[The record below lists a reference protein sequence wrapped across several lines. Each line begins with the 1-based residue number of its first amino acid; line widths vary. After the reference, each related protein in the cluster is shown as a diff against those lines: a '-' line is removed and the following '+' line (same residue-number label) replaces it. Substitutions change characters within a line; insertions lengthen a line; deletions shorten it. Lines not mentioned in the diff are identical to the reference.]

1 MPFTSLVRRL
11 HAVLGGHAK
20 CCLGMAMCL
29 KPPHGYLQPLQPSL
43 SAPRGAAP
51 GGLPTQLGS
60 YKGRLCGWFRESPAG
75 QHARRQKQEPET
87 VQTPNRL
94 LLAGDMVHEHLH
106 AARHSGHRSC
116 CILCG
121 HGGQGDKCLATLC
134 QARFCCPG
142 HGSARAGG
150 LPQASEDCV
159 ERKPKKKRLHS
170 LELRRAAGA
179 RCPPHP

>member
-1 MPFTSLVRRL
+1 MAGVAIQELHTNYSASQFQAASAAAGLRAQQLLYELHMPFTSLVRRL
-11 HAVLGGHAK
+11 HAVLGGYAK
-20 CCLGMAMCL
+20 CCLGMARCL
-29 KPPHGYLQPLQPSL
+29 NPPHGYLQPLQPSL

-106 AARHSGHRSC
+106 AARHRGHLSC

-121 HGGQGDKCLATLC
+121 HGGQG
-134 QARFCCPG
+134 G
-142 HGSARAGG
+142 
-150 LPQASEDCV
+150 
-159 ERKPKKKRLHS
+159 KKQ
-170 LELRRAAGA
+170 LR
-179 RCPPHP
+179 